1 MNELFKD
8 CVNEV
13 FTNKNLI
20 TLWEQ
25 RQSKED
31 IISLD
36 TELPIRFKL
45 NNKGTRNVELML
57 QSQFGFYYKTIALIE
72 NEDILF
78 PRTFDKLIGGFD
90 LKNFKRYG
98 LKPEINVMIGAFSME
113 SLAYAIKNEDVDSYK
128 SNDTNFELI
137 KAFDGTMQTF
147 VKEENNG
154 LLSFS
159 FESNLYKSQLD
170 NVAVSAFKFNNGNSG
185 VYPTNDTYTW
195 LERLSPQR
203 LLEIFTIE
211 KE

>member
-1 MNELFKD
+1 
-8 CVNEV
+8 
-13 FTNKNLI
+13 
-20 TLWEQ
+20 
-25 RQSKED
+25 
-31 IISLD
+31 
-36 TELPIRFKL
+36 
-45 NNKGTRNVELML
+45 ML

-78 PRTFDKLIGGFD
+78 PRAFDKLIGRFD
-90 LKNFKRYG
+90 LKNFKRFG

-128 SNDTNFELI
+128 SNDTNFELV

-147 VKEENNG
+147 VKEENNS
-154 LLSFS
+154 LMSFS

-170 NVAVSAFKFNNGNSG
+170 DVAVSAFKFNNGNSG
-185 VYPTNDTYTW
+185 VYPTNDTHTW

>member
-20 TLWEQ
+20 TLWDK
-25 RQSKED
+25 RNSKED
-31 IISLD
+31 IIGLD

-45 NNKGTRNVELML
+45 NDKGTRNVELML

-78 PRTFDKLIGGFD
+78 PRAFDKLIGRFD
-90 LKNFKRYG
+90 LKNFKRFG

-128 SNDTNFELI
+128 SNDTNFELV

-147 VKEENNG
+147 VKEENNS
-154 LLSFS
+154 LMSFS

-170 NVAVSAFKFNNGNSG
+170 DVAVSAFKFNNGNSG
-185 VYPTNDTYTW
+185 VYPTNDTHTW